1 MTAVSAGRAGTAV
14 MPALRSGPPARSA
27 WTVAKRAPSSDPG
40 HEERE
45 SAQLKLLGEPD
56 ENAFGP
62 AHVAQPV
69 CVLVLDDVLA
79 DQLRTSLRQP
89 FDGVVDVV
97 NREHHSQVAESVD
110 RRVAVIGDNLRR
122 EKPRQFKPAMAV
134 RRAHHGD
141 LDPLVAQSRD
151 ASGPLAF
158 NQTLTFEL

>member
-1 MTAVSAGRAGTAV
+1 MSKD
-14 MPALRSGPPARSA
+14 SFISRSA
-27 WTVAKRAPSSDPG
+27 LQIQLSSLSSDPG

-97 NREHHSQVAESVD
+97 NREHHSEVAESVD
-110 RRVAVIGDNLRR
+110 RRVPVIGDNLRR
-122 EKPRQFKPAMAV
+122 EKPRQFKPAMTV
-134 RRAHHGD
+134 RVRIMAISTRWSPSPVTRPAHS
-141 LDPLVAQSRD
+141 PSTK
-151 ASGPLAF
+151 P
-158 NQTLTFEL
+158 